1 MPIHSK
7 MKYDDACM
15 KQMKNA
21 YSLIKEN
28 QKQYLSEKNNTKLK
42 KLGFN
47 IDEIKIIN
55 AKERQFIDTLRETN
69 RDGSITV
76 IAKYMEDTSFV
87 IVNSENSSIIQL
99 VPGGGTM
106 NRAVAS
112 IPSNTVVS
120 GMKTE
125 KGENVMLYSD
135 EWVLEIAK
143 KLTEQWCL
151 KLKKDNSIYE
161 QNETLKIYYNTLSK
175 YILDN
180 KLGESNTTVYLNLNI
195 IQQQKPGEVQLLVRR
210 RVYGVT
216 DNTILVS
223 SITGAGTNSTELRN
237 LDQMLT
243 SGIPYI
249 NDKGEKWEAAI
260 CFDPSDVL
268 MSDAVEDARVVQSM
282 QAENDIKKDT
292 ENVDDPSMSMS
303 MSMEVEEVV
312 EVVNDAEN
320 TENDPREHVIEARHM
335 TDLPIKDKNGKLLTL
350 PFQSIVTQTSKI
362 TIREKINRSLTKGA
376 NATRGTTCGASS
388 HSGQESEDD
397 NTLNK
402 EIPNY
407 GLKITTCKRG
417 IDIQLINPH
426 VIDLPDLPE
435 DLLIEV
441 QPGPLQINV
450 VIINDQQPLEFCE
463 ENLETDEDIERKK
476 NADVLYLSEQI
487 LSSLIG
493 AWTHVE
499 NELLKVPGSNKTTV
513 LSKAFFNH
521 ANKSGLSPVPTPN
534 LVIENFPKLLEPE
547 TKIWI
552 LNPNFVTEYNNY
564 FRTNN
569 CYILVTLGGDQYD
582 AYAPK
587 LLVINKEYNGKDDE
601 VGKKIDNNCISVFNR
616 GKYLQAFYEVEKDLL
631 IRTTVKLRNA
641 IELDFRVVY
650 IKENGDAEPEEDII
664 NMKEDEDYELP
675 YPLQKNADEGPDS
688 WEIRNSDGTKIYFK
702 ITFIEK
708 KRKLNTSLF
717 AP

>member
-1 MPIHSK
+1 

-69 RDGSITV
+69 RDGSLTV

-282 QAENDIKKDT
+282 QAENDIKKDKSY
-292 ENVDDPSMSMS
+292 N
-303 MSMEVEEVV
+303 
-312 EVVNDAEN
+312 
-320 TENDPREHVIEARHM
+320 
-335 TDLPIKDKNGKLLTL
+335 
-350 PFQSIVTQTSKI
+350 F
-362 TIREKINRSLTKGA
+362 
-376 NATRGTTCGASS
+376 
-388 HSGQESEDD
+388 
-397 NTLNK
+397 
-402 EIPNY
+402 
-407 GLKITTCKRG
+407 
-417 IDIQLINPH
+417 
-426 VIDLPDLPE
+426 
-435 DLLIEV
+435 
-441 QPGPLQINV
+441 
-450 VIINDQQPLEFCE
+450 FF
-463 ENLETDEDIERKK
+463 
-476 NADVLYLSEQI
+476 
-487 LSSLIG
+487 
-493 AWTHVE
+493 
-499 NELLKVPGSNKTTV
+499 KT
-513 LSKAFFNH
+513 A
-521 ANKSGLSPVPTPN
+521 
-534 LVIENFPKLLEPE
+534 
-547 TKIWI
+547 
-552 LNPNFVTEYNNY
+552 
-564 FRTNN
+564 
-569 CYILVTLGGDQYD
+569 
-582 AYAPK
+582 
-587 LLVINKEYNGKDDE
+587 
-601 VGKKIDNNCISVFNR
+601 
-616 GKYLQAFYEVEKDLL
+616 
-631 IRTTVKLRNA
+631 
-641 IELDFRVVY
+641 
-650 IKENGDAEPEEDII
+650 
-664 NMKEDEDYELP
+664 
-675 YPLQKNADEGPDS
+675 
-688 WEIRNSDGTKIYFK
+688 
-702 ITFIEK
+702 
-708 KRKLNTSLF
+708 
-717 AP
+717 